1 MLIILPH
8 IIQRYD
14 KTCLPMLDDQ
24 CWSNVYS
31 WLIRLIITKMGETD
45 KPAKKGRSFTSSFIS
60 GGIAG
65 VVAKT
70 IIAPI

>member
-1 MLIILPH
+1 
-8 IIQRYD
+8 
-14 KTCLPMLDDQ
+14 
-24 CWSNVYS
+24 
-31 WLIRLIITKMGETD
+31 MGETG